1 MHVRSARAHA
11 RTFPVRRVILWLSV
25 AVVSAGA
32 IVSIAIANRSVPSI
46 AESAPPYNLLSVGDS
61 APVFS
66 AATTQGTFSLEA
78 AHRPVFLE
86 IFATWCPHCQ
96 RETVVLNQL
105 YAKYQKRVGFVAVT
119 GSPYALDRASPE
131 SLPDVLGFVRYFR
144 VQYPVAFDGSL
155 AIANKYL
162 QGGYPTIAVIGPNK
176 RIAYIGSGE
185 IAAADLDSAIRH
197 ALQR

>member
-11 RTFPVRRVILWLSV
+11 RTFPVRRIILWASISL
-25 AVVSAGA
+25 VSIGA
-32 IVSIAIANRSVPSI
+32 IASIAIANRSIPPM
-46 AESAPPYNLLSVGDS
+46 AETAPPYNQLSVGDA
-61 APVFS
+61 APLFS
-66 AATTQGTFSLEA
+66 AATTQGAFSLGA
-78 AHRPVFLE
+78 THRPVFLE

-105 YAKYQKRVGFVAVT
+105 YKKYENRIAFVAVT
-119 GSPYALDRASPE
+119 GSPYAHDRASPE
-131 SLPDVLGFVRYFR
+131 SMPDVLGFVQYFR
-144 VQYPVAFDGSL
+144 VEYPVAFDGSL

-162 QGGYPTIAVIGPNK
+162 QGGYPTIAIIGPDK

-185 IAAADLDSAIRH
+185 IAEANLESAIRR

>member
-25 AVVSAGA
+25 AVVLIGA
-32 IVSIAIANRSVPSI
+32 IASIAIANRTIPSI
-46 AESAPPYNLLSVGDS
+46 TESAPPYNQLSVGDS
-61 APVFS
+61 APLFS
-66 AATTQGTFSLEA
+66 ASTTQGTFSLEST
-78 AHRPVFLE
+78 HRPVFLE

-96 RETVVLNQL
+96 HETVALNQL

-119 GSPYALDRASPE
+119 GSPYAHDRASPE
-131 SLPDVLGFVRYFR
+131 SLPDVLGFVQYFR

-155 AIANKYL
+155 AIAGKYL
-162 QGGYPTIAVIGPNK
+162 QGGYPTIAIIGSDK

-185 IAAADLDSAIRH
+185 IAEANLDSAIRR